1 MEHKFKVGDKVKC
14 VNADFADPIAH
25 YEGLVLGNEYEVIEL
40 RCGELIVKP
49 GGLSWPASRFE
60 LIQPANN
67 WIKWSGGECPVAA
80 GTKVEYKCPSAG
92 TFTSEMPEELRWKHI
107 GLAGDIIAYRVVEG
121 AAQGFIPGTTTVDV
135 GEAVQEDSGSAA
147 TSKHYNAQAIQPIE
161 LMQLSLSPEEFKG
174 FLKGNIMKYSMR
186 AGSKAGESVFKD
198 TVKAKQYK
206 MWLDLVEQGVKI
218 DPRTHV
224 VIKGQ

>member
-1 MEHKFKVGDKVKC
+1 MEHKF
-14 VNADFADPIAH
+14 NH
-25 YEGLVLGNEYEVIEL
+25 L
-40 RCGELIVKP
+40 
-49 GGLSWPASRFE
+49 
-60 LIQPANN
+60 
-67 WIKWSGGECPVAA
+67 
-80 GTKVEYKCPSAG
+80 
-92 TFTSEMPEELRWKHI
+92 
-107 GLAGDIIAYRVVEG
+107 GDIIAYRVVEE
-121 AAQGFIPGTTTVDV
+121 AKEEFAPGMTTADV
-135 GEAVQEDSGSAA
+135 GEPVQEDSGSAA